1 MSSFKGRDAYRRRRH
16 QGAYPA
22 DAELT
27 ALAKRVGDILDG
39 KIHGLSFSPVM
50 DGQTNISNV
59 SEAQIRDRL
68 DIIHAHTEWIRS
80 FSCTTGNNQTP
91 PIAKDYGLK
100 TMVGAWID
108 DDLENNEKE
117 LANAL
122 QLVDQGHVDILA
134 IGNEV
139 LLREEISEDQL
150 IEYIHRAKDKSGGVP
165 VGYVDAYFKFDEHP
179 RVAEACDVILVNCYP
194 FWEERPR
201 EHALVYM
208 KDMYHQAV
216 RAAKG
221 KKVII
226 AETGWPTRGTPYGE
240 AVPSLENALKYFIDT
255 YDWAHREGIE
265 IIYFAAFDEAWKVA
279 KEGDVGAYWGLWG
292 SDGQPKFI

>member
-1 MSSFKGRDAYRRRRH
+1 MSLPKGRHAYRRRL
-16 QGAYPA
+16 QSGAYPDNA
-22 DAELT
+22 DLA
-27 ALAKRVGDILDG
+27 ALVRRVGDILDN

-50 DGQTNISNV
+50 DGQNNV
-59 SEAQIRDRL
+59 SDVSDAQIRERL
-68 DIIHAHTEWIRS
+68 DVICDHTNWVRT
-80 FSCTTGNNQTP
+80 FSCTTGNDQTP
-91 PIAKDYGLK
+91 PIAKAYGLK

-117 LANAL
+117 LTNAFR
-122 QLVDQGHVDILA
+122 LVDQGHVDILA
-134 IGNEV
+134 VGNEV

-150 IEYIHRAKDKSGGVP
+150 IDYIQRAKEKAGGIP
-165 VGYVDAYFKFDEHP
+165 VGYVDAYFKFEDHP
-179 RVAEACDVILVNCYP
+179 RVADACDVLLVNCYP

-255 YDWAHREGIE
+255 YDWAHKDDID
-265 IIYFAAFDEAWKVA
+265 IVYFAAFDEAWKVA
-279 KEGDVGAYWGLWG
+279 KEGDVGGYWGLWG